1 MHLLTV
7 YLLSRRA
14 IMAYVHM
21 LHPFR
26 DRTFH
31 QPSFCTCCS
40 LCLPKHFSS
49 IWQHGVA
56 CKEGVQCSSLGRGD
70 ERGIIH
76 YLHGKPLLCPLL
88 AVWPLGLSFFLC
100 QMGSSFQPSRV
111 PTERNQDPHP
121 PPALAFPVPDPSRLQ
136 VSTKEFPEGGRGP
149 EHAVPGASV
158 HAPSPGVREGRE
170 PALRSRGAV
179 LPGSCPRPSCR
190 PEPQSL
196 LSTSLVIAPAAQI

>member
-111 PTERNQDPHP
+111 PTERTKILIHRQRSPFLFRT
-121 PPALAFPVPDPSRLQ
+121 PAACRSALKSFRKGEGGPNTLYPVPQ
-136 VSTKEFPEGGRGP
+136 CT
-149 EHAVPGASV
+149 
-158 HAPSPGVREGRE
+158 
-170 PALRSRGAV
+170 
-179 LPGSCPRPSCR
+179 PRP
-190 PEPQSL
+190 PG
-196 LSTSLVIAPAAQI
+196 